1 MRADRLLSILMF
13 LQTRG
18 RTTTDRLALE
28 FEVSRR
34 TIIRDLYALRVAGF
48 PVYTEKGPHGG
59 CYLHEEFRNTLT
71 QLTSDEIAALFLS
84 SIQQPLKD
92 LGLSAP
98 LRGAVLKLTAALPES
113 RQAASS
119 HVTKRIVIDSTPW
132 SGRVEP
138 IDHLSVLH
146 KAAMEDRWVR
156 VSFERLFDVVT
167 TRRIAP
173 YGLVAKAGAWF
184 VVWAGEDSRLRVDR
198 LSRIREAQMDEAR
211 FERPKGFDVEV
222 FWSTWRERQE
232 KARPAFD
239 VRLRV
244 RKRALTNVRDALGE
258 RRGVFPDT
266 ENASDAWVEIDVSF
280 PFFEEARRDLLA
292 LGGAVEVI
300 RPRALRASMADF
312 AEQIGR
318 RYADEGPL
326 DGTEGRA

>member
-1 MRADRLLSILMF
+1 LRADRLLSILMY

-34 TIIRDLYALRVAGF
+34 TIIRDVYALRVAGF
-48 PVYTEKGPHGG
+48 PVYTERGPHGG
-59 CYLHEEFRNTLT
+59 CYLHEEYRNTLT
-71 QLTSDEIAALFLS
+71 QLTSDEVAALFLS

-92 LGLSAP
+92 LGLSDP
-98 LRGAVLKLTAALPES
+98 LRGAVLKLTAALPAS

-119 HVTKRIVIDSTPW
+119 HVRRRIVIDSTPW
-132 SGRVEP
+132 SGRSEP
-138 IDHLSVLH
+138 IGHLGVLH
-146 KAAMEDRWVR
+146 QAAMEDRWVFVEFQR
-156 VSFERLFDVVT
+156 PFDVVT

-198 LSRIREAQMDEAR
+198 LSKIREAQIDEAR
-211 FERPKGFDVEV
+211 FERPEGFDVEV
-222 FWSTWRERQE
+222 FWSEWRERQE

-244 RKRALTNVRDALGE
+244 RKRALTHVRDALGE

-266 ENASDAWVEIDVSF
+266 ENAADAWVEMDASF

-312 AEQIGR
+312 AVQIGR
-318 RYADEGPL
+318 RYADECAL
-326 DGTEGRA
+326 DGTEDAA